1 MILEEDIEEGIVF
14 LEYQYKQYIIDILE
28 MSTMEV
34 VSNLTC
40 LCILAVAT
48 VIVKYVLSLPD
59 DMNSW
64 DLKRNDL

>member
-1 MILEEDIEEGIVF
+1 MT
-14 LEYQYKQYIIDILE
+14 
-28 MSTMEV
+28 SMEV
-34 VSNLTC
+34 VSNLAC

>member
-1 MILEEDIEEGIVF
+1 
-14 LEYQYKQYIIDILE
+14 

-48 VIVKYVLSLPD
+48 VIVRYVLSLPD